1 MQQEKKGKPR
11 KQIEKVA
18 EEIKVNVD
26 KVGKILEVKRIIE
39 AKQKRQKQVTKL
51 GMEKEKYPK
60 R

>member
-1 MQQEKKGKPR
+1 MLQEKKGKPR

-18 EEIKVNVD
+18 EEIKANVD

-39 AKQKRQKQVTKL
+39 AKQKGQKQVTKL